1 MKTLTFTLTLLF
13 ACLVQSMSAR
23 TPEKSSDHKTA
34 LELRI
39 SKAEYAQKGSLY
51 QPTFQLEVK
60 APAPLP
66 ADEEILML
74 RLYRQSG
81 QGKPEKQDI
90 YLTASAVGINPT
102 LHSAASSWTD
112 KLALTQIPAGTSHRY
127 TFSLVTNRHEYF
139 SNTVE
144 ETAPAAKQQE
154 PDGQLRQLP
163 VVFHVFHHP
172 GLPQLEFDK
181 LMANE
186 WIAAA
191 NAALGNE
198 TGAIGLTDTRVRL
211 VAAQQTPDG
220 KPLPEAGI
228 HRSNNSPMLCMDG
241 RAEGLELEYPDLFWS
256 QNDYLNVVL
265 LPFAMTG
272 NYNFCNYPQFPQ
284 GKELAGC
291 QTVERPTLP
300 HVIYLNSLMEPIHGI
315 PFFLTA
321 LGYYLGLIE
330 DQNNGVN
337 GLNPMKNTY
346 VGCTPQQAERVD
358 YTLRHAWNTVNNL

>member
-1 MKTLTFTLTLLF
+1 MKTFTFTLTLLF
-13 ACLVQSMSAR
+13 ACLAQSLSAR
-23 TPEKSSDHKTA
+23 TPEKNNDNKSS
-34 LELRI
+34 LELRM
-39 SKAEYAQKGSLY
+39 SQAEYAQKGSLY

-90 YLTASAVGINPT
+90 YLTAAAGGINHA
-102 LHSAASSWTD
+102 LHLPAASWAD
-112 KLALTQIPAGTSHRY
+112 KLALTLIPAGTSHRY
-127 TFSLVTNRHEYF
+127 TCSLVTNRHEYF

-144 ETAPAAKQQE
+144 ETAPAAKQQAS
-154 PDGQLRQLP
+154 DGQVRQLP
-163 VVFHVFHHP
+163 VVFHVFSHP
-172 GLPQLEFDK
+172 GLPQLKFDK
-181 LMANE
+181 QMANE

-198 TGAIGLTDTRVRL
+198 TGAIGLADTRVRL
-211 VAAQQTPDG
+211 VAAQQAPNG

-241 RAEGLELEYPDLFWS
+241 RAEGLNLEYPDHFWN
-256 QNDYLNVVL
+256 QDAYLNVVL
-265 LPFAMTG
+265 MPFTMTDS
-272 NYNFCNYPQFPQ
+272 YNFCNYPQFPQ

-315 PFFLTA
+315 HIFLTA

-330 DQNNGVN
+330 DQNNGIY

-358 YTLRHAWNTVNNL
+358 YTLRHAWNTVR